1 MSVLYLPDCP
11 TDCSSPQQPVSF
23 STCAPE
29 YHWGEISKV
38 YVGPADLAAFDITSL
53 AEWTARLA
61 DTGDDKI
68 RTLIGIGEM
77 PEPEVTE
84 INTSG
89 DRKAYS
95 SRQYTIN
102 FTIDETNDVNY
113 AWMAMTGCNTN
124 YQFWFETSDGLLYS
138 GDYTGSTGT
147 GVGLEGTAVFHQI
160 IPRTRTELVTFVG
173 TFKWQAYFAPY
184 RIDSPMA

>member
-1 MSVLYLPDCP
+1 
-11 TDCSSPQQPVSF
+11 
-23 STCAPE
+23 
-29 YHWGEISKV
+29 V
-38 YVGPADLAAFDITSL
+38 YIAPADLLTFDLTVL
-53 AEWTARLA
+53 GNWTARL
-61 DTGDDKI
+61 DDEVDDKI

-77 PEPEVTE
+77 PEPEITE
-84 INTSG
+84 VATSG

-102 FTIDETNDVNY
+102 FTIDETNDFNY

-124 YQFWFETSDGLLYS
+124 YQFWFETSDGML
-138 GDYTGSTGT
+138 YTGGPDS
-147 GVGLEGTAVFHQI
+147 GLEGTAVFHQI
-160 IPRTRTELVTFVG
+160 IPRLRTELVTFVG

>member
-1 MSVLYLPDCP
+1 MSMLYLPPCP
-11 TDCSSPQQPVSF
+11 TDCESPQQPVSF

-38 YVGPADLAAFDITSL
+38 YVAPADLLPFDLTQLANWTS
-53 AEWTARLA
+53 RLA

-84 INTSG
+84 VATSG

-95 SRQYTIN
+95 ARQYTIN
-102 FTIDETNDVNY
+102 FTIDETNDTNY

-124 YQFWFETSDGLLYS
+124 YQFWFETSDGVL
-138 GDYTGSTGT
+138 YTGGPDS
-147 GVGLEGTAVFHQI
+147 GLEGTAVFHQI

>member
-29 YHWGEISKV
+29 YHWGRFQRCMLPLPTYSRLTL
-38 YVGPADLAAFDITSL
+38 PAWLNGHHALLIP
-53 AEWTARLA
+53 
-61 DTGDDKI
+61 GDDKI
-68 RTLIGIGEM
+68 RTLVGIGEM

-84 INTSG
+84 IATSG

-102 FTIDETNDVNY
+102 FTIDETNHTNY

-124 YQFWFETSDGLLYS
+124 YQFWFETSDGMLYS
-138 GDYTGSTGT
+138 GGPDS
-147 GVGLEGTAVFHQI
+147 GLEGTAVFHQI
-160 IPRTRTELVTFVG
+160 IPKNTAG
-173 TFKWQAYFAPY
+173 TCDLCRNFQ
-184 RIDSPMA
+184 MAVILRPIQG

>member
-1 MSVLYLPDCP
+1 MAGSALYLPPCP
-11 TDCSSPQQPVSF
+11 TDCESPQQPVSF

-38 YVGPADLAAFDITSL
+38 YVGPADLTAFDVTNL
-53 AEWTARLA
+53 AAWTARLA

-84 INTSG
+84 VPTSG

-95 SRQYTIN
+95 ARQYTIN
-102 FTIDETNDVNY
+102 FTIDETNDINY
-113 AWMAMTGCNTN
+113 LWMQMTGCNTN
-124 YQFWFETSDGLLYS
+124 YQFWFETSDGQL
-138 GDYTGSTGT
+138 YTGGPDS
-147 GVGLEGTAVFHQI
+147 GLEGTAVFHQI
-160 IPRTRTELVTFVG
+160 IPRTRQELVTFVG
-173 TFKWQAYFAPY
+173 TFKWQDYYAPH
-184 RIDSPMA
+184 REDSPMAV

>member
-1 MSVLYLPDCP
+1 MSNLYLPPCP
-11 TDCSSPQQPVSF
+11 TDCESPQPRVSF

-38 YVGPADLAAFDITSL
+38 YIAPADLLTFDLTVL
-53 AEWTARLA
+53 GNWTARL
-61 DTGDDKI
+61 DDEVDDKI

-77 PEPEVTE
+77 PEPEITE
-84 INTSG
+84 VATSG

-102 FTIDETNDVNY
+102 FTIDETNDFNY

-124 YQFWFETSDGLLYS
+124 YQFWFETSDGML
-138 GDYTGSTGT
+138 YTGGPDS
-147 GVGLEGTAVFHQI
+147 GLEGTAVFHQI
-160 IPRTRTELVTFVG
+160 IPRLRTELVTFVG